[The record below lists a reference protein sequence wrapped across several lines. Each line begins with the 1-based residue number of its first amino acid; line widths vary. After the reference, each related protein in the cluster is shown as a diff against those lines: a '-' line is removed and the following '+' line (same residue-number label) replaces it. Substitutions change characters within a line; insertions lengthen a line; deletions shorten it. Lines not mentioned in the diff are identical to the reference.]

1 MHTRLPAAQQPPG
14 TRRGFILRSVNAVAI
29 ASLLSI
35 GAVERPKGLGI
46 QDYGGGVKTLA
57 LCPPTPNCISTAEE
71 LNDIGHYV
79 PPL

>member
-1 MHTRLPAAQQPPG
+1 L
-14 TRRGFILRSVNAVAI
+14 ILRSVNAVAI

-35 GAVERPKGLGI
+35 GAVERPKGLGV
-46 QDYGGGVKTLA
+46 QDYGGGVATLA
-57 LCPPTPNCISTAEE
+57 LCPATPNCISTAEE